1 MCSRALKLA
10 IAGWYRLGV
19 EMVRNGTVSC
29 VVQLTCGGTSLH
41 GVGQATERSALV
53 HTRCID
59 TRRNA
64 IVGTLCLCSWLAGVC
79 AVCMHHL
86 PTYTY
91 PAVRGGGGGGG
102 VSCRLF
108 FNHANSSMH
117 SLCLH
122 ERYVRM
128 HMCCNSVC
136 SVLTV
141 ACRSDDL

>member
-10 IAGWYRLGV
+10 IAGWHRLGV

-64 IVGTLCLCSWLAGVC
+64 IVGTLCLCSWQVPACLAGVC

-91 PAVRGGGGGGG
+91 PAVRGGGEGGLAAD
-102 VSCRLF
+102 CL
-108 FNHANSSMH
+108 SSVQIPACI
-117 SLCLH
+117 LCVFT
-122 ERYVRM
+122 RGTYVYI
-128 HMCCNSVC
+128 CAATVC
-136 SVLTV
+136 
-141 ACRSDDL
+141 AQC